1 MEFDC
6 QLSQAIDKKNFF
18 ATQPKVKPCF
28 RGFMKSPPNFPF
40 TIALALFTISTPI
53 VANAY
58 VQKNFPDPYL
68 STITTRPIPN
78 EKDRP
83 NPGPRNTNPI
93 ESQIMVMSTKKALQ
107 RELSSVRANY
117 RKWKGDPIAMKT
129 QTRLAQIIHLRANQ
143 VGVLLQ

>member
-1 MEFDC
+1 VEFNC

-28 RGFMKSPPNFPF
+28 RGFMKLIPISL
-40 TIALALFTISTPI
+40 IAIPLASFTISTPI
-53 VANAY
+53 VAEAY
-58 VQKNFPDPYL
+58 VQKNFPDTYL
-68 STITTRPIPN
+68 STFTNRPIPN
-78 EKDRP
+78 EKNRP

-93 ESQIMVMSTKKALQ
+93 ESQIMAMSTKKALQ
-107 RELSSVRANY
+107 RELASVRRNY
-117 RKWKGDPIAMKT
+117 QKWKGDSIAMKT

>member
-1 MEFDC
+1 
-6 QLSQAIDKKNFF
+6 
-18 ATQPKVKPCF
+18 
-28 RGFMKSPPNFPF
+28 MKLLPTVSIA
-40 TIALALFTISTPI
+40 IALASVTISTPI

-58 VQKNFPDPYL
+58 VQKNLPDTYL
-68 STITTRPIPN
+68 SPITTRPIPN

-93 ESQIMVMSTKKALQ
+93 ESQIMAMLTTKALQ
-107 RELSSVRANY
+107 RELTSVRTNY
-117 RKWKGDPIAMKT
+117 QKWKGDPIAMKT